1 MWAVIGVIVGFVIS
15 VVFTNF
21 WRGFRV
27 RCPDCDGTGLCT
39 GRGSKIPHSCCGDCG
54 RVYVPEFWVP
64 YGFKGNWRERNAQ
77 PDVSERYVMIGSG
90 WVTGTLWQR
99 IRRGGPL
106 RRIGVQ
112 NRPEDLPALT
122 ARQKRHAEMH
132 QDAGRDDTGA
142 PS

>member
-54 RVYVPEFWVP
+54 RVYVPEFW
-64 YGFKGNWRERNAQ
+64 E
-77 PDVSERYVMIGSG
+77 PDVSERYAMIGSG

-112 NRPEDLPALT
+112 NRPEDPPALT
-122 ARQKRHAEMH
+122 ARQKRLAEMH